1 MSQLNQTAIDK
12 LYEIQRNNPPQMA
25 AIPFAEDY
33 IEVDW
38 RTRSIGERDVLST
51 ARDHKAESIYF
62 IMDRYWDYMD
72 LSTATCVISYKTY
85 PVDPKKQGVTG
96 LYAVPFYDIYSHRAT
111 PGTFEKDRM
120 VIPWC
125 IDGRVTQDEAEVE
138 YAIRFYRVDE
148 EGKKIIYNLNTVP
161 NMGKVLYGLNV
172 QPNGLENADDLAGDY
187 DISSSM
193 YEHFTD
199 EIRKLNQ
206 QDIFWIEFNS

>member
-85 PVDPKKQGVTG
+85 PIDPKKQGVTG
-96 LYAVPFYDIYSHRAT
+96 LYAVPFYDIYSHRAI

-125 IDGRVTQDEAEVE
+125 IDGRVTQDEAD
-138 YAIRFYRVDE
+138 AICIGR
-148 EGKKIIYNLNTVP
+148 
-161 NMGKVLYGLNV
+161 YGFTLFNF
-172 QPNGLENADDLAGDY
+172 LT
-187 DISSSM
+187 ISSTVYSSPLL
-193 YEHFTD
+193 
-199 EIRKLNQ
+199 KSQVSLL
-206 QDIFWIEFNS
+206 